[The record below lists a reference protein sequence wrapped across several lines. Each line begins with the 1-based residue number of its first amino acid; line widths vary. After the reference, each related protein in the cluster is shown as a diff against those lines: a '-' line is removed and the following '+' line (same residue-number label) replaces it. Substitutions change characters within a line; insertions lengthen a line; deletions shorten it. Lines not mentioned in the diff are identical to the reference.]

1 MSQNFNYKHLYYFW
15 VVAKEG
21 GIARASERL
30 GMAMQT
36 ISSQVR
42 LLEQD
47 LGVSLLKPQGRGL
60 TLTEAGVA
68 ALAEAEHIFSL
79 GENLSLKVRQ
89 ANTSHLLR
97 LRVGITDGLDKLAVQ
112 HVLSPALQHS
122 SLRLLCHEGEYDDLL
137 ADLALHKLDLV
148 LSDRPP
154 PVHPQLKL
162 RSQLL
167 KSFNLAWF
175 ASPELAKKCLSDFPK
190 SMSELPILLPTH
202 HAAVRTALDHWFER
216 EKIIPNIM
224 GEFEDSALL
233 TTFGTAGWGIFPGP
247 VELLNEFN
255 RNQLSVIAPCLDVQE
270 NFYAIYAAKK
280 ILHPSLSVIFSA
292 NSQAS

>member
-1 MSQNFNYKHLYYFW
+1 MTQNFNYKHLYYFW

-30 GMAMQT
+30 GIAMQT

-47 LGVSLLKPQGRGL
+47 LGVALLKPQGRGL

-68 ALAEAEHIFSL
+68 ALAEAEHIFAL
-79 GENLSLKVRQ
+79 GENLTAKVRE
-89 ANTSHLLR
+89 ANTKNLLR

-112 HVLSPALQHS
+112 HVLTPALQHS
-122 SLRLLCHEGEYDDLL
+122 SIRLLCHEGEYDDLL
-137 ADLALHKLDLV
+137 AELALHQLDLV

-154 PVHPQLKL
+154 PIHPQLKL
-162 RSQLL
+162 RSELL
-167 KSFNLAWF
+167 QQFDLSWF
-175 ASPELAKKCLSDFPK
+175 ASAELAQQCKADFPK
-190 SMSELPILLPTH
+190 SMSELPVLLPTH
-202 HAAVRTALDHWFER
+202 HAAVRTSIDHWFER
-216 EKIIPNIM
+216 EKISPNIM

-233 TTFGTAGWGIFPGP
+233 TTFGAAGWGIFPASN
-247 VELLNEFN
+247 ELLKHFN
-255 RNQLSVIAPCLDVQE
+255 KGQLQLIAPCVDVQE

-280 ILHPSLSVIFSA
+280 ILHPSLRVILGK
-292 NSQAS
+292 NSSDS

>member
-30 GMAMQT
+30 GMAIQT
-36 ISSQVR
+36 ISAQVR
-42 LLEQD
+42 LLEHD
-47 LGVSLLKPQGRGL
+47 LGVSLLRPQGRGL

-68 ALAEAEHIFSL
+68 ALAEAEHIFAL
-79 GENLSLKVRQ
+79 GENLTAKVRE

-112 HVLSPALQHS
+112 HVLSPALHHS
-122 SLRLLCHEGEYDDLL
+122 RLRLLCHEGEYDDLL

-154 PVHPQLKL
+154 PIHPQLKL
-162 RSQLL
+162 RSELL
-167 KSFNLAWF
+167 KSFDLSWF
-175 ASPELAKKCLSDFPK
+175 AAPELAKKCQSDFPK
-190 SMSELPILLPTH
+190 SMAELPVLLPTH
-202 HAAVRTALDHWFER
+202 HAAVRTELDHWFER
-216 EKIIPNIM
+216 EKIKPNIM

-233 TTFGTAGWGIFPGP
+233 ATFGTAGWGIFPAP
-247 VELLNEFN
+247 SELLNELH
-255 RNQLSVIAPCLDVQE
+255 REKLCLIAPCIDVQE

-280 ILHPSLSVIFSA
+280 IIHPSLSVILKS
-292 NSQAS
+292 SS